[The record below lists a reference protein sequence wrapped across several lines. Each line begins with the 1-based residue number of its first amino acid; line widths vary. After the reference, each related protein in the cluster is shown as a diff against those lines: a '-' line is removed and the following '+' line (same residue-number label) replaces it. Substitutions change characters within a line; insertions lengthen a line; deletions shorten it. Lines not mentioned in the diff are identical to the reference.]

1 MKYENADAKER
12 IMDTMIRLL
21 LEQQDI
27 NKITTRQIAEMANVN
42 SALINYYFQSKEN
55 LLNKAVEICMANIAN
70 TMSEE
75 DTESDTPEI
84 RLRKMIKTISTFSI
98 NNYFLAEIVISSELK
113 EGSLSTIQKI
123 TPLLKEI
130 YKEEKTESELKLMT
144 VQLIV
149 PIQVMFL
156 YGKKYTGYLGKDIFD
171 QKQRD
176 ELLDEMIDN
185 ILKGGKFK

>member
-1 MKYENADAKER
+1 MKYESADAKER
-12 IMDTMIRLL
+12 IMDTMIRLV

-42 SALINYYFQSKEN
+42 SALINYYYQSKEN

-70 TMSEE
+70 KMSEE

-156 YGKKYTGYLGKDIFD
+156 YGKKYAGYLGKDIFD

>member
-70 TMSEE
+70 KMSDD

-98 NNYFLAEIVISSELK
+98 NNYFLAEIAISSELK
-113 EGSLSTIQKI
+113 EGSLNTIQRI
-123 TPLLKEI
+123 IPLLKEI
-130 YKEEKTESELKLMT
+130 YKEGKTESELKLMA

-176 ELLDEMIDN
+176 ELLDKMIDN
-185 ILKGGKFK
+185 ILKGGKF